1 MHLVF
6 WLEVKRG
13 LLRRARSPLEFITES
28 LAAYIFLVV
37 AVFAASGRV
46 PTPSGMAISPPGGLL
61 PTGRAPGEV
70 MFAFACVFYC
80 LGAVQGASLL
90 STEEPGTAIL
100 DQLAMSSFPLWMIA
114 LVRDIA
120 SFVSFIPSMAL
131 IMGAVS
137 ITTGVRFPWPA
148 ASSLAPIVMMRLGM
162 LGIGYALGAVALL
175 VKRVGGL
182 VNLVSMAVFAL
193 AFVPVRE
200 WRGALG
206 ALGIVFPYRWWYGL
220 AVDLTF
226 GGTEAARRLARGVAG
241 PGMALAFAMTLVYF
255 FAGLLAFNAAF
266 RASLRRGSL
275 SRA

>member
-1 MHLVF
+1 MYIVLWH
-6 WLEVKRG
+6 EVKRG
-13 LLRRARSPLEFITES
+13 LLRRVRSPFEFITES
-28 LAAYIFLVV
+28 LAVYIFLVV

-46 PTPSGMAISPPGGLL
+46 PMPSGMAASASASEGLQSR
-61 PTGRAPGEV
+61 PASEA
-70 MFAFACVFYC
+70 MFAFACIFCC

-90 STEEPGTAIL
+90 ATEEPGTATL
-100 DQLAMSSFPLWMIA
+100 DQLAMSAVPLWVIG
-114 LVRDIA
+114 LLRDIA

-137 ITTGVRFPWPA
+137 LTTGVRFPWPA
-148 ASSLAPIVMMRLGM
+148 AVALAPMAMMRLAM

-193 AFVPVRE
+193 ALAPIRQLDI
-200 WRGALG
+200 GLG

-220 AVDLTF
+220 AADLTF
-226 GGTEAARRLARGVAG
+226 GGSETAGLLARGVAW
-241 PGMALAFAMTLVYF
+241 PCVALASIMTLVYF
-255 FAGLLAFNAAF
+255 FAGLLSFNAAF
-266 RASLRRGSL
+266 RTSLRRGSL